1 MAGGLC
7 ARAGLNAILFDKNRQ
22 LGRKLRITGKGR
34 CNVTNCC
41 PPEEVIAAA
50 HGGKFLYSALSAF
63 PPQRTMDFFESLGV
77 PLKTERGRRVFPQS
91 DNAHHV
97 ADALVRFAGGAACIQ
112 GEVTELLIE
121 QGRVKGVRA
130 AGREYAAPRV
140 LLACGGA
147 SYPGTGSDGSGFR
160 LARAA
165 GHTVTDIAPSLAP
178 LVEEGDLCQRLMGL
192 SLRNVGVQVTERG
205 QKKPVYTE
213 LGELLFTHFGLSG
226 PTILSASACLRP
238 RPRHPMEPGR
248 YTVHID
254 LKPGLDQARLDAR
267 LLRDLE
273 ENKNRLFA
281 NSLNGLLP
289 QKLIPLVVERSGI
302 PPETRCHTV
311 TKEQRRDLLALLKD
325 FTIEVKGFR
334 PLAEAIVT
342 AGGVSLKEVD
352 PRTMESRLV
361 KGLYFAGEMLDVD
374 APTGGYNLQIAFA
387 TGYLA
392 GTAMVNSWEE
402 ERACQRKNG

>member
-34 CNVTNCC
+34 CNVTNRCS
-41 PPEEVIAAA
+41 PEEVIAAA

-178 LVEEGDLCQRLMGL
+178 LVEEGDL
-192 SLRNVGVQVTERG
+192 
-205 QKKPVYTE
+205 
-213 LGELLFTHFGLSG
+213 
-226 PTILSASACLRP
+226 
-238 RPRHPMEPGR
+238 
-248 YTVHID
+248 
-254 LKPGLDQARLDAR
+254 
-267 LLRDLE
+267 
-273 ENKNRLFA
+273 
-281 NSLNGLLP
+281 
-289 QKLIPLVVERSGI
+289 
-302 PPETRCHTV
+302 
-311 TKEQRRDLLALLKD
+311 
-325 FTIEVKGFR
+325 
-334 PLAEAIVT
+334 
-342 AGGVSLKEVD
+342 
-352 PRTMESRLV
+352 
-361 KGLYFAGEMLDVD
+361 
-374 APTGGYNLQIAFA
+374 
-387 TGYLA
+387 
-392 GTAMVNSWEE
+392 
-402 ERACQRKNG
+402 